1 MGRITEKKVCWVPPS
16 QLDRAEGQY
25 REVAE
30 PGDDPMN
37 GRLVQWVDEAPDDP
51 RDGSGHFVVYD
62 GEPGD
67 YKPIKKD

>member
-1 MGRITEKKVCWVPPS
+1 
-16 QLDRAEGQY
+16 
-25 REVAE
+25 
-30 PGDDPMN
+30 MN